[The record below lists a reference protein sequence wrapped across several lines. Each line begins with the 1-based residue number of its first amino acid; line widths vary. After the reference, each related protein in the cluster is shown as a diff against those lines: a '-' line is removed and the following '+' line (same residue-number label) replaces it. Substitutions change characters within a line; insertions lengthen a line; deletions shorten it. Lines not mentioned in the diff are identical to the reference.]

1 MTTLISSQLAL
12 RDFEHAMYKTFWR
25 DLLSWL
31 TRKCNHLLSLD
42 QICHCLPFTRQRYLG
57 LQVVCLDKI
66 VGSAGR
72 YHDFDRAFFPRHPHL
87 KDRWMSINKAYY
99 KQRTLP
105 PVELVKIGEVYFV
118 SDGNHRVSVAR
129 ARGQEFI
136 DAYVSEIDTPI
147 SVELSKKCQSNCS
160 GL

>member
-1 MTTLISSQLAL
+1 MRTQTFNQLVF
-12 RDFEHAMYKTFWR
+12 RDFEWAMYQAFWR

-42 QICHCLPFTRQRYLG
+42 QIYQCLPFIRQRYLG
-57 LQVVCLDKI
+57 LQMVSLDKI

-72 YHDFDRAFFPRHPHL
+72 YRDFDRAFFPRYLHL
-87 KDRWMSINKAYY
+87 KDRWLSINEAYY
-99 KQRTLP
+99 KQTSLP

-129 ARGQEFI
+129 ARGQDFI
-136 DAYVSEIDTPI
+136 DAYVSEIDTPFP
-147 SVELSKKCQSNCS
+147 VELPKKCQSNCS

>member
-12 RDFEHAMYKTFWR
+12 RDFEHAMYKAFWR

-42 QICHCLPFTRQRYLG
+42 QICQCLPFIRQRYLG

-72 YHDFDRAFFPRHPHL
+72 YHEFDRAFFPRHPHL

-99 KQRTLP
+99 KQATNSAAGGTRQ
-105 PVELVKIGEVYFV
+105 
-118 SDGNHRVSVAR
+118 NW
-129 ARGQEFI
+129 
-136 DAYVSEIDTPI
+136 
-147 SVELSKKCQSNCS
+147 
-160 GL
+160 